1 VSSFAEWP
9 ARRAQ
14 LMNRVHARLAALA
27 RPATGIRSQPEPRSI
42 GQFARGRQLAA
53 GNIQFAGH
61 LVASQGRDLWDIDMP
76 GPMFEAEAHG
86 FTWLDDLAAVADAP
100 TRHIAQRWTW
110 GWIDRFGTG
119 RGPGW
124 TADLTGRRLI
134 RLLHHAIMLLH
145 GQDRAASDR
154 FFRSLARQTIFLS
167 KRWKSAT
174 PGLPRFEALTGLVY
188 AGLALS
194 GMERHVAGA
203 VAALERECDRQI
215 DAAGG
220 IGTRNPE
227 ELLDIFTLL
236 TWVSLALT
244 EAQRPMHPGLLA
256 AIERIA
262 PTLRSLRHADGAL
275 ARFHGGGRGAPG
287 RLDQALAASG
297 VRPGPIPGAVPGLAM
312 GFARLHGG
320 RTSVIVDASA
330 PPPPALSHNAH
341 ASTLGFELTSGR
353 RPLIV
358 SCGSGA
364 GFAAKWRRA
373 ARATACHSAPV
384 IEGVSSARLAARGGW
399 VRPAFE
405 ALVDAPVTVSPQQAA
420 DTDGMRLLVGHDGYA
435 ASHGLTVM
443 RRLHLSAN
451 GRCLSGEDTLGAMD
465 DAERRSFDRAQ
476 DRAQLRGITYTV
488 RFHLHPDVDA
498 TVDLGG
504 SAVSMALRSG
514 EIWVFRHDGSA
525 ALTLE
530 PSVYF
535 QRDRLKPRAAEQI
548 VLTSR
553 VADYA
558 GQVSWTLAKARETPD
573 YLRDTESDDPLQRT

>member
-1 VSSFAEWP
+1 MLNFAEWP

-14 LMNRVHARLAALA
+14 LMNRVHARLATLA
-27 RPATGIRSQPEPRSI
+27 RPATGIKSQPEPRSV

-53 GNIQFAGH
+53 GNIQFTGH
-61 LVASQGRDLWDIDMP
+61 LVTANGRDLWDIDMP
-76 GPMFEAEAHG
+76 SPTFEAEAHG
-86 FTWLDDLAAVADAP
+86 FTWLDDLAAVADAT
-100 TRHIAQRWTW
+100 TRHTAQRWTW
-110 GWIDRFGTG
+110 GWIDRFGAG

-154 FFRSLARQTIFLS
+154 LFRSLAQQTIFLS

-174 PGLPRFEALTGLVY
+174 PGLPRFEALTGLLY

-194 GMERHVAGA
+194 GMELHAAGA
-203 VAALERECDRQI
+203 GAALDRECAAQI
-215 DAAGG
+215 DAGGG

-236 TWVSLALT
+236 TWAASALA
-244 EAQRPMHPGLLA
+244 EAGQPVRPGLATALN
-256 AIERIA
+256 RIA

-297 VRPGPIPGAVPGLAM
+297 VKPGPAPALAM
-312 GFARLHGG
+312 GYARLQGG
-320 RTSVIVDASA
+320 RTSVIVDASK
-330 PPPPALSHNAH
+330 PPAPAFSHDAH
-341 ASTLGFELTSGR
+341 ASTLAFELTSGR
-353 RPLIV
+353 RSLIV
-358 SCGSGA
+358 NCGSGA
-364 GFAAKWRRA
+364 TFSDKWRRA
-373 ARATACHSAPV
+373 VRATASHSTLS
-384 IEGVSSARLAARGGW
+384 IEGASSARLAQRGGW
-399 VRPAFE
+399 VRPACE
-405 ALVDAPVTVSPQQAA
+405 VLVDAPVTVTPQQASNA
-420 DTDGMRLLVGHDGYA
+420 EGQRLLVGHDGYA
-435 ASHGLTVM
+435 ASHGLTHM

-451 GRCLSGEDTLGAMD
+451 GRSLSGEDTLGAMD
-465 DAERRSFDRAQ
+465 DSERKQFDRAM
-476 DRAQLRGITYTV
+476 DRGQLQGIGYTV

-498 TVDLGG
+498 TLDLGG
-504 SAVSMALRSG
+504 TAVSMALRSG

-530 PSVYF
+530 PSIYF
-535 QRDRLKPRAAEQI
+535 QRGRLKPRTAEQI

-553 VADYA
+553 VIDYA

-573 YLRDTESDDPLQRT
+573 YLRDIESDDPMLRI